1 MAPHQLL
8 CNLNPVLGK
17 PSEQGHPPGIRTI
30 CKTPMLYRIAARC
43 DKTVVE
49 WESKYTASYDTSGK
63 GCSALQAAL
72 LRASLAEVSGALNSH
87 AGGVFHGFQKFSTP
101 LTLHRSFHRLPP
113 LPSPS
118 QPSHSLYQLTSA
130 RAPSNSSKV
139 AANIYKYISLS

>member
-1 MAPHQLL
+1 MPSIASSEIVSALNAAHAEYVAPHQLL

-72 LRASLAEVSGALNSH
+72 LRASLAEASLALNSH
-87 AGGVFHGFQKFSTP
+87 AGGVFHDFSKFFDTIDVSA
-101 LTLHRSFHRLPP
+101 LIYRLPP
-113 LPSPS
+113 LHSPS
-118 QPSHSLYQLTSA
+118 QP
-130 RAPSNSSKV
+130 
-139 AANIYKYISLS
+139 